1 MQRGQK
7 AGQEPGQPGGV
18 QLALAYANP
27 NVTRSRASDRGPMPK
42 LRSAPQQAHRKA
54 VESSTPDVVAS
65 LQEVLGQKLV
75 AHIAG
80 VSDPR
85 TVARWAAGERAPRA
99 EYEQRLRCAYQTFQ
113 LLLAEESPHTVRA
126 WFLGLNPQLDDQS
139 PAQSIRDGQFRDVLV
154 AAKAFLAG
162 G

>member
-1 MQRGQK
+1 
-7 AGQEPGQPGGV
+7 
-18 QLALAYANP
+18 
-27 NVTRSRASDRGPMPK
+27 MPK
-42 LRSAPQQAHRKA
+42 LRSAPQEAHRKA
-54 VESSTPDVVAS
+54 VESNIADVVGY

-75 AHIAG
+75 AYVAG
-80 VSDPR
+80 VADPR

-99 EYEQRLRCAYQTFQ
+99 EHEQRLRCAYQTFQ

-139 PAQSIRDGQFRDVLV
+139 PAQSIREGDFRDVLV

>member
-1 MQRGQK
+1 
-7 AGQEPGQPGGV
+7 
-18 QLALAYANP
+18 
-27 NVTRSRASDRGPMPK
+27 MPK
-42 LRSAPQQAHRKA
+42 LRSALQEAHRKA
-54 VESSTPDVVAS
+54 VELNIADVVGY

-75 AHIAG
+75 AHVAG
-80 VSDPR
+80 VADPR

-99 EYEQRLRCAYQTFQ
+99 EHEQRLRCAYQAFQ

-139 PAQSIRDGQFRDVLV
+139 PVQCVREGDFRDVLV

-162 G
+162 E

>member
-1 MQRGQK
+1 
-7 AGQEPGQPGGV
+7 
-18 QLALAYANP
+18 
-27 NVTRSRASDRGPMPK
+27 MPK
-42 LRSAPQQAHRKA
+42 LRSVPQEAHRKA
-54 VESSTPDVVAS
+54 VESSIADVVGY

-85 TVARWAAGERAPRA
+85 TVARWTAGDRSPRS
-99 EYEQRLRCAYQTFQ
+99 ENEQRLRCAYQTFQ
-113 LLLAEESPHTVRA
+113 LLLAEESPHTVRV

-139 PAQSIRDGQFRDVLV
+139 PAQSIREGNFRDVLV
-154 AAKAFLAG
+154 AAKAYLAG

>member
-1 MQRGQK
+1 
-7 AGQEPGQPGGV
+7 
-18 QLALAYANP
+18 
-27 NVTRSRASDRGPMPK
+27 MPK
-42 LRSAPQQAHRKA
+42 LRSAPQEAHRKA
-54 VESSTPDVVAS
+54 VESNIADVVGY

-75 AHIAG
+75 AYIAG
-80 VSDPR
+80 VADPR

-99 EYEQRLRCAYQTFQ
+99 EHEQRLRCSYQTFQ

-139 PAQSIRDGQFRDVLV
+139 PAQSIRDGDFRDVLV

>member
-1 MQRGQK
+1 
-7 AGQEPGQPGGV
+7 
-18 QLALAYANP
+18 
-27 NVTRSRASDRGPMPK
+27 MPQ
-42 LRSAPQQAHRKA
+42 LRSAPQDAHRKA
-54 VESSTPDVVAS
+54 VESTIQNVVGYM
-65 LQEVLGQKLV
+65 QEVLGQKLV
-75 AHIAG
+75 AYIAG
-80 VSDPR
+80 VADPR
-85 TVARWAAGERAPRA
+85 TVGRWAAGERTPRA
-99 EYEQRLRCAYQTFQ
+99 GHEQRLRCAYQTFQ

>member
-1 MQRGQK
+1 
-7 AGQEPGQPGGV
+7 
-18 QLALAYANP
+18 
-27 NVTRSRASDRGPMPK
+27 MPK
-42 LRSAPQQAHRKA
+42 LRSAPQEAHRKS
-54 VESSTPDVVAS
+54 VESSISDVVGY

-99 EYEQRLRCAYQTFQ
+99 EHEQRLRCAYQTFH

-139 PAQSIRDGQFRDVLV
+139 PAQSIREGNFRDVLV